1 MYFPV
6 QTYPLLFLHS
16 LEDGMI
22 EKDKNNENM
31 IETNIKEYEKEQE
44 NEDEKLNNFDHGN
57 KKEDFVFP

>member
-1 MYFPV
+1 MFV
-6 QTYPLLFLHS
+6 DN
-16 LEDGMI
+16 EDGMI

-44 NEDEKLNNFDHGN
+44 NEDENLNNFDHGN